1 MQLPSYI
8 PATESLL
15 IMMHCCPQLLT
26 YAVEVVELLPHMP
39 IFNNLEYLVLEEWSV
54 NLNGVALLKILQKS
68 PRLKRMVF
76 SEVTSPALHCL
87 LSCMCSILFF

>member
-39 IFNNLEYLVLEEWSV
+39 IFNNLEYLALEEWSV
-54 NLNGVALLKILQKS
+54 NLDSVALLRILQNS
-68 PRLKRMVF
+68 PHLKTMVF
-76 SEVTSPALHCL
+76 GEVTSPALH
-87 LSCMCSILFF
+87 